1 MICANRKKAQNSL
14 HQKAKLRKKQ
24 QFAHKINPSVRPE
37 LSQKILIV
45 LFMNLHI
52 AIKKISAW
60 LFSIY
65 IRSLQFLSIK
75 KN

>member
-52 AIKKISAW
+52 AIKKNICMVIFY
-60 LFSIY
+60 LYSI
-65 IRSLQFLSIK
+65 LAVPF
-75 KN
+75 N

>member
-1 MICANRKKAQNSL
+1 MICANRKNAQNSL

-52 AIKKISAW
+52 AIKKNICMVIFY
-60 LFSIY
+60 LYSI
-65 IRSLQFLSIK
+65 LAVPF
-75 KN
+75 N